1 MVADMRRV
9 SILIRED
16 QYERLVAL
24 GVNVSGLIRDLVDD
38 HFSDHRVTIS
48 VTPETQRLYEK
59 LVANTGATD
68 ESIEPF
74 LRKALKEL
82 LARTIED
89 LEELRRSI
97 D

>member
-9 SILIRED
+9 SVLIRED
-16 QYERLVAL
+16 QYERLAAL
-24 GVNVSGLIRDLVDD
+24 GINVSGLIRDLVDD

-82 LARTIED
+82 LAKTIED
-89 LEELRRSI
+89 LEELRQSI